1 MLLNFLKRNQSG
13 EEQMSEIDDEHEEF
27 PQENLMQDTAE
38 VYTVPDTGHLESSPV
53 YLRNARYYL
62 EKTGHMT
69 FVEQGA
75 FVTLLDLYNVTQ
87 GPLPLNTKKL
97 FRLCRAFDHEE
108 KISIVHIVET
118 YFEKTDSGY
127 IPLQASTQM

>member
-1 MLLNFLKRNQSG
+1 
-13 EEQMSEIDDEHEEF
+13 MSEIDDEHEEF
-27 PQENLMQDTAE
+27 PQENIMQDTAE

-62 EKTGHMT
+62 DKTGHMT

-75 FVTLLDLYNVTQ
+75 FVTLLDLYHVTQ

-127 IPLQASTQM
+127 IPLQESTQI